1 VLNNP
6 RFLVVGLLDEERVVL
21 NSFGERLGGEQGDE

>member
-21 NSFGERLGGEQGDE
+21 NSLSRRVGRE